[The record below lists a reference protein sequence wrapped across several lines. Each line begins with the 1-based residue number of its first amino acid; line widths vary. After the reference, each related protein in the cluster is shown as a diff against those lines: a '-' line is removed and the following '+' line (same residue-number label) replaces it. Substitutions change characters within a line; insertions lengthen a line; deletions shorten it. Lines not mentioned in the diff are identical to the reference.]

1 MKQVPFA
8 DIVKQGHSNDAKTPQ
23 EYVAEEVFRMA
34 SKILQSDQTKFVEF
48 MEAAQNR
55 GYFEVKLT
63 VDGIENDPEL
73 LGVIYQNINEF
84 IERRAGQIAA
94 EKFKESMQEVEALG
108 NIVEQAKNKIM
119 EKYNIKEEE

>member
-1 MKQVPFA
+1 MKQVPFT
-8 DIVKQGHSNDAKTPQ
+8 DIVKQGHSNQASSPQ

-34 SKILQSDQTKFVEF
+34 SQILQNDQTKFVEV

-55 GYFEVKLT
+55 GYFDVKLT
-63 VDGIENDPEL
+63 IDGIEGDPAL